1 MELHDKTQYLRIGKI
16 LYKRS
21 KKPLNDGSYKIDL
34 IPWSINLFKMETDNW
49 KSVYEQIPKYD
60 NFCCFPS
67 HLDYRRDIDGYYNK
81 YEPLGYLPE
90 YGDCNSIINLI
101 KHVFGEQYDL
111 GLDYL
116 TIIYRYPR
124 QILPILCIV
133 SVLTNTS
140 KTTFLNFLK
149 SIYGDNMSI
158 LSNEDFSSNF
168 NSNWATGK
176 VIVGMEEIHLT
187 DPKDSE
193 KIKNASTAKYFNMEA
208 KGMDKVEVEF
218 FGKFILASNH
228 EDDLIYIAPNETRF
242 WVRKLNVIV
251 ERDPDYLDKL
261 EKEIPAFLFLLKN
274 REISCPK
281 KTRMWFTPEQIET
294 EQLRKI
300 KAHFGDP
307 IKYEILEI
315 VKEIT
320 QTMEIDEL
328 RFTNSDMVKLL
339 RVNGIKIRRMQL
351 KKVLEIDLKLNHVGN
366 SLLYE
371 TYTMDQNGIPY
382 KVEKKGKYY
391 SIKSSK

>member
-1 MELHDKTQYLRIGKI
+1 GKI

-67 HLDYRRDIDGYYNK
+67 HLEYRRDIDGYYNK

-261 EKEIPAFLFLLKN
+261 EKEIPAFLYLLKN

-315 VKEIT
+315 VEEIS
-320 QTMEIDEL
+320 QTMDIDEL
-328 RFTNSDMVKLL
+328 RFTNSDMMKLL

-391 SIKSSK
+391 SIGSSK

>member
-1 MELHDKTQYLRIGKI
+1 
-16 LYKRS
+16 
-21 KKPLNDGSYKIDL
+21 
-34 IPWSINLFKMETDNW
+34 METDNW

-67 HLDYRRDIDGYYNK
+67 HLEYRRDIDGYYNK

-261 EKEIPAFLFLLKN
+261 EKEIPAFLYLLKN

-315 VKEIT
+315 VEEIT

-328 RFTNSDMVKLL
+328 RFTNSDMMKLL

-351 KKVLEIDLKLNHVGN
+351 KKVLEIDLKLKHVGN